1 MFVVTIENIKH
12 LQSVELAT
20 ILSKINLMPLQKKHY
35 EKLIQN
41 IMFQM
46 SSLKKQFNE
55 IEKNPKPGGAFT
67 ETIKLRKCSSRFCH

>member
-1 MFVVTIENIKH
+1 
-12 LQSVELAT
+12 
-20 ILSKINLMPLQKKHY
+20 MPFTKKHY

-55 IEKNPKPGGAFT
+55 IEKLNPKPGGALR
-67 ETIKLRKCSSRFCH
+67 ETIKLRKM